1 VIHVRKGVSLALL
14 AIVTLYGTTILR
26 AQQQV
31 RPAKPPTQQQ
41 VEPTS
46 QKQIDQINQSLSTA
60 TASLQA
66 LSDNLNKNEAELRSL
81 EQQLGQINQKINSD
95 DIALNKLQNIRGVT
109 PEESLYLD
117 KINQREA
124 TFDLEVKRFID
135 AQGDMA
141 KSQIDMSGRLIS
153 IVPIIIATFAV
164 CVTISLFLIKYWI
177 DGWIKKADEKINA
190 DLKSAHE
197 ELIQAIGNKNKE
209 LDETIT
215 KRLEDEYVVLIA
227 ESCAQLAIPWWE
239 TYEKDYQLYLRK
251 NLPSPD
257 EFLRYILG
265 AKALTE
271 RGRAALALLEGTF
284 VKQNT
289 PAFLAHA
296 KLQNHWVYHATAEM
310 ICRGGTP
317 AKKTE
322 IIEVAEECRQLS
334 EDIRIGGLW
343 CNLKQTAA
351 IALIQLG
358 DDEAKEKGR
367 RDLRGLLEGR
377 TPGTAFP
384 RASRDWLLEIWE
396 ECFPPDEGGRDLF
409 GLGTIP
415 SPVKPQPSRE
425 SGSTTRATNNAD
437 PHTTPVGVP
446 LEDAD

>member
-1 VIHVRKGVSLALL
+1 VTYLRRGVALCLL
-14 AIVTLYGTTILR
+14 AIVTLSGTTILR

-31 RPAKPPTQQQ
+31 RSAKAPTQQQ
-41 VEPTS
+41 VQPTP
-46 QKQIDQINQSLSTA
+46 QNQVDQINQTLSTA

-66 LSDNLNKNEAELRSL
+66 LSESLNKTEAELKTL
-81 EQQLGQINQKINSD
+81 EQQVGQINQKINSD
-95 DIALNKLQNIRGVT
+95 DVELSKLQNIRGVT

-117 KINQREA
+117 KINQRES
-124 TFDLEVKRFID
+124 TFDAEVKRFID

-164 CVTISLFLIKYWI
+164 CVTISLFVIKYWI

-190 DLKSAHE
+190 DLKRAHD
-197 ELIQAIGNKNKE
+197 ELIQAINKKNKE

-239 TYEKDYQLYLRK
+239 TYERDYQLYLRK
-251 NLPSPD
+251 KLPTPD

-271 RGRAALALLEGTF
+271 RGRAALALLEGGF
-284 VKQNT
+284 VKRNT

-367 RDLRGLLEGR
+367 RDMRGLLEGR
-377 TPGTAFP
+377 TPGAAFP
-384 RASRDWLLEIWE
+384 RASPDWLLEIWE
-396 ECFPPDEGGRDLF
+396 ECFPPDEGGLDLF
-409 GLGTIP
+409 GLGSIP
-415 SPVKPQPSRE
+415 SPVEPLPSSE
-425 SGSTTRATNNAD
+425 SGRTTKPVA
-437 PHTTPVGVP
+437 TTPAST
-446 LEDAD
+446 DA